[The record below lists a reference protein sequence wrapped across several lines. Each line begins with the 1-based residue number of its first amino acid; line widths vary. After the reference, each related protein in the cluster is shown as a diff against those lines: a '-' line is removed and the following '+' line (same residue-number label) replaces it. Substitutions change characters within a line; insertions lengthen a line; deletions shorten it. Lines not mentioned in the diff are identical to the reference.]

1 MQIKTVRYQ
10 QKSNLIEVIYLGKLE
25 QNWVI
30 LERFF
35 IDFKDSKSQ
44 TDLDGTKLPETSRGR
59 LGRLWR

>member
-1 MQIKTVRYQ
+1 MRYQ
-10 QKSNLIEVIYLGKLE
+10 QKSNLIEVTYLGELE

-44 TDLDGTKLPETSRGR
+44 SDLGGTKLPETSRGH
-59 LGRLWR
+59 LERLWR